1 MLLLSILADR
11 PLHAYAIID
20 VFKEASQGQFRVSE
34 ASVYPAL
41 HRLEHMGLASSSL
54 TSVGGRMRRT
64 YSITPPGRDQLT
76 ADWKAWEAFTAAIA
90 ALVDSRRAGNH

>member
-1 MLLLSILADR
+1 
-11 PLHAYAIID
+11 
-20 VFKEASQGQFRVSE
+20 
-34 ASVYPAL
+34 
-41 HRLEHMGLASSSL
+41 
-54 TSVGGRMRRT
+54 MRRT